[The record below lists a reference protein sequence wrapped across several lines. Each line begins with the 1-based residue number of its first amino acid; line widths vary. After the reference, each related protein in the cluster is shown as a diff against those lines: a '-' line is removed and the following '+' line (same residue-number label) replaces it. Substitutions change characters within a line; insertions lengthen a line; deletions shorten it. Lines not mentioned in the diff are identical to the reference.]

1 MNKKSIKLTVKQND
15 LLEKKDQVIFNGIGQ
30 INMDNDLEIYYE
42 ETDKTKVRLRLGE
55 SGGFL
60 MRKGEVL
67 MQMNFDLHTLQQCK
81 VTTSVGDIY
90 MVVNTIN
97 IELEKNK
104 VFLYYE
110 LSEAGAIVGK
120 FELRLEWENE

>member
-1 MNKKSIKLTVKQND
+1 MNKKNVQLTVKQHD
-15 LLEKKDQVIFNGIGQ
+15 LLEKKDQIIFDGIGK
-30 INMDNDLEIYYE
+30 INMDNGFEIYYE

-55 SGGFL
+55 SDGFL

-67 MQMNFDLHTLQQCK
+67 TQMSFDLHAQQQCK

-90 MVVNTIN
+90 MDVNTIN

-110 LSEAGAIVGK
+110 LSEAGAIVGE